1 MRGAWSLAAAVLLLA
16 ACSTDNHSGT
26 LSVLINGP
34 AGVRAATLQVIGAQT
49 SVSVPSGEPEQIRAS
64 AGTGDTLNVIVVAS
78 QGQTLTT
85 PLLVI
90 HVPDT
95 RVAPSLRLL
104 QVAAPD
110 YTLPNV
116 SLYSIAV
123 IGPD

>member
-1 MRGAWSLAAAVLLLA
+1 MRGVWSLAALALVLA
-16 ACSTDNHSGT
+16 GCSTDNHSGT

-34 AGVRAATLQVIGAQT
+34 TGVRAATLQVIGAQT
-49 SVSVPSGEPEQIRAS
+49 SVSVPSGQPEQIRSS
-64 AGTGDTLNVIVVAS
+64 AGTGDTLNVIVVAN

-95 RVAPSLRLL
+95 RVSPSLRLL

-123 IGPD
+123 IGLD